1 MAGGTSASAL
11 GQRNKYE
18 QDFIENKAKQVAL
31 SDKSLEYKQVFS
43 KRLSEIGFN
52 PIKIK
57 QVMNDAEE
65 GKKLIQ
71 KNTPSPYQQPG
82 LPVDANKQNYDLGRG
97 YLLTGDND
105 KAIQHFTESLS
116 NLPESEMQKP
126 ERQVMQSGDESVMYS
141 GATQFPAEKNPANA
155 LSSIGLAYQNKGDI
169 ANAQNFYIQAI
180 SHDEGNANALLGL
193 ADTYKKQGDINESND
208 LINRAAQSYKKQAL
222 ATQIEADKQDDTR
235 KQHEADYMNTIADG
249 LEKFIQSDPNGDLGV
264 LGKLTPWGFV
274 YHNVKEM
281 GLGALQGAKNIVEG
295 AEKSMYV
302 PGQKLDA
309 TGGAAQ
315 ELAGAGEL
323 YMSLNPEIA
332 IFNSIIQP
340 INEAAQANPE
350 NKALNYTSKAI
361 SSVFA
366 PAHTIADLLNMKP
379 EEGSTAD
386 FLLQS
391 GDVIGFILGAKGF
404 EKIKDAKSSI
414 STLKDLAKE
423 AEQTKDLQKQEEIKA
438 QAKAITDGINSI
450 TVDELQQ
457 TAKQL
462 GKDKVVE
469 AIDKMTTEKESAAGS
484 DLHEKANQLKNDLA
498 NPELTDLHPD
508 IAQNLETVNNE
519 IAKQEITNAEKT
531 SIDAEKQSELE
542 GLNKQL
548 LDETI
553 TPATK
558 EIINNKIKQLNQE
571 GYAIQKPSTERNV
584 PLPGATGETIT
595 EGGEG
600 VRQGIKGDE
609 TAKEGE
615 EKVEAGSG
623 VVDKPMMDDIEL
635 SKVVGNNDVVKQI
648 KKAEE
653 QLGEGVVDRNRLIET
668 AKKIQEVDKKDK
680 LLPEHIFEALQY
692 ETGYPDNWQDLRN
705 AIKKGGID
713 INSEAVQRQIEVGV
727 DLPKDIVEE
736 FKKSERYKNA
746 TPELVKAVEQ
756 SLKETPKAEAPK
768 VAEKVIAQTEELE
781 ELDFLK
787 LKDDNG
793 TATESEKNRIIELEQ
808 KINPAEAVSEQTAP
822 PLLKQAWNGGLE
834 LAAKAIEAGGTVTEA
849 IAKAIEHFK
858 NSDYYKS
865 LSESGKKR
873 LVEHLE
879 ETLDANKSKEHKLFD
894 RIDELSKELSNKDRA
909 EIQKIYYENPKVKE
923 INRNFKKIISQLE
936 GTEEFKKSDGCP

>member
-71 KNTPSPYQQPG
+71 KNTLSPYHQPG

-180 SHDEGNANALLGL
+180 NHDEGNANALLGL

-295 AEKSMYV
+295 VEKSMYV

-584 PLPGATGETIT
+584 PLPGATGGTIT

-615 EKVEAGSG
+615 E
-623 VVDKPMMDDIEL
+623 
-635 SKVVGNNDVVKQI
+635 
-648 KKAEE
+648 
-653 QLGEGVVDRNRLIET
+653 
-668 AKKIQEVDKKDK
+668 
-680 LLPEHIFEALQY
+680 
-692 ETGYPDNWQDLRN
+692 N
-705 AIKKGGID
+705 A
-713 INSEAVQRQIEVGV
+713 V
-727 DLPKDIVEE
+727 
-736 FKKSERYKNA
+736 
-746 TPELVKAVEQ
+746 
-756 SLKETPKAEAPK
+756 
-768 VAEKVIAQTEELE
+768 AQTEDLE

-894 RIDELSKELSNKDRA
+894 RLDELSKEPSNKDRA
-909 EIQKIYYENPKVKE
+909 EIKKIYQENPKVEE